1 MTILHGDEFFVS
13 QATTVA
19 VEPRMPQSA
28 FPEHYHDFWE
38 IVVVDQGAGVHVFN
52 DQPYV
57 LCSGAVF
64 FVRDNDRHLFEQ
76 VEELHLT
83 NVLYRSP
90 RGFRFL
96 SDIAP
101 FLPYGPNGEWL
112 GQWQVNNGTRQQVK
126 QLILQLAGQARSE
139 RPEDIATSESLF
151 LQILVLLRQKGF
163 RTQSDGSA
171 AQGIQALLGW
181 LQNNFCEEVNWDALA
196 ERFSLSLRTM
206 HRQLKQHTGMTP
218 QRYLNRLRLLEARRR
233 LQQSDDSITTIA
245 HDCGFSDSNHFST
258 QFRKAFS
265 LAPKSLRHRAQH
277 EETIQ

>member
-1 MTILHGDEFFVS
+1 MALLHGDEFFAS
-13 QATTVA
+13 QAATVA
-19 VEPRMPQSA
+19 VEPRMPQGA

-38 IVVVDQGAGVHVFN
+38 IVLVEQGAGVHVFN
-52 DQPYV
+52 DQPFA

-76 VEELHLT
+76 VESLHLT

-101 FLPYGPNGEWL
+101 FLPYGANGEWL
-112 GQWQVNNGTRQQVK
+112 GQWQVNTATQQQVK
-126 QLILQLAGQARSE
+126 QLIMQLAALSASDKAE
-139 RPEDIATSESLF
+139 HVATSESLF
-151 LQILVLLRQKGF
+151 LQILVLLRQKCF
-163 RTQSDGSA
+163 RTEADGSEQ
-171 AQGIQALLGW
+171 QGIQALLGW
-181 LQNNFCEEVNWDALA
+181 LQHNFCDDVDWETLA
-196 ERFSLSLRTM
+196 DRFSLSLRTL

-265 LAPKSLRHRAQH
+265 LAPKALRQRM
-277 EETIQ
+277 

>member
-1 MTILHGDEFFVS
+1 MTQLHGEEFFAS
-13 QATTVA
+13 QAATVA
-19 VEPRMPQSA
+19 VEPRMPQGA

-38 IVVVDQGAGVHVFN
+38 IVLVEQGAGVHVFN
-52 DQPYV
+52 DQPFA

-101 FLPYGPNGEWL
+101 FLPYGANGEWL
-112 GQWQVNNGTRQQVK
+112 GQWQLNAATQQQVK
-126 QLILQLAGQARSE
+126 QLILQLAALAHRD

-151 LQILVLLRQKGF
+151 LQILVLLRQKSF
-163 RTQSDGSA
+163 QTQGDGSELL
-171 AQGIQALLGW
+171 GIQALLGW
-181 LQNNFCEEVNWDALA
+181 LQHNYCEEVDWETLA
-196 ERFSLSLRTM
+196 DRFSLSLRTL
-206 HRQLKQHTGMTP
+206 HRQVKQRTGMTP

-233 LQQSDDSITTIA
+233 LQHSDDSITTIA

-265 LAPKSLRHRAQH
+265 LAPKALRHQALC
-277 EETIQ
+277 ED